1 VPLSRLAVVFSSL
14 GLPLLALIGLLP
26 LLPALRFCWNSSGLF
41 SAYLAHPRA
50 STLIGFGAHLSDPS
64 SGLKQFSH
72 SLALG

>member
-50 STLIGFGAHLSDPS
+50 STLIGEHLSNPS
-64 SGLKQFSH
+64 CGLKEFSH